1 MWRNIPYLVFT
12 GVFPYFFNYAL
23 HCGNK
28 KHDFRRENGAWA
40 DTIIHGDSLGKNFVL
55 KSDFGFEEPFL
66 HFRGKLYFVKCN
78 KL

>member
-1 MWRNIPYLVFT
+1 MEQEAQSIF
-12 GVFPYFFNYAL
+12 
-23 HCGNK
+23 
-28 KHDFRRENGAWA
+28 GAKTVLEA
-40 DTIIHGDSLGKNFVL
+40 DAIIHGDSLDTNFIL

>member
-1 MWRNIPYLVFT
+1 MKEYSVF
-12 GVFPYFFNYAL
+12 GFYRCFSVFFFITL
-23 HCGNK
+23 CIVGTRSK
-28 KHDFRRENGAWA
+28 IFGAK
-40 DTIIHGDSLGKNFVL
+40 TVLEQTPLFTEIVSVKNFIL